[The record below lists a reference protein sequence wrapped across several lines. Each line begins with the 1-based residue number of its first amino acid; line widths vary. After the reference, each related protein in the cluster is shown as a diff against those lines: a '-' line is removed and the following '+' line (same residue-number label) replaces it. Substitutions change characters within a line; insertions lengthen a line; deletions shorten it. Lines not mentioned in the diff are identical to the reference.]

1 MKLYA
6 QYGNGPGTK
15 ITDGLQRGLIDG
27 VIMGAKDESASY
39 QRDFMRN
46 HSQEHGEARLLFD
59 PQFYACFI
67 ATKDRARLGALWGK
81 DSHGYINGNG
91 YFRPLRR
98 RDLEKES
105 DAARELE
112 RCLGYQAQMPVH
124 ALIAPNIVIRR
135 SLDSMEAAIAKT
147 FIRLSAERRDVVAP
161 GKPVLATLAVSSQ
174 ALSDRSE
181 LLAFLDDITLL
192 DNPPDGFYL
201 LLENEESTV
210 PHTLTEPDM
219 LARWML
225 FNRVFKINGFEV
237 VNGYSDLLSPY
248 LGAAGGDAGAAGWHG
263 TLKSFSLDR
272 FEPLDGRKGRASAR
286 YTSAKLLKSIK
297 WSELEA
303 VGGVFPEVWNDLPC
317 DAFFKGLD
325 EDAEP
330 NLGHQALQ
338 NWEALRTLN
347 QLLAIP
353 GDPVAAIHACHAALN
368 EAQAVYAAINDRGL
382 TLREKSNSQHLPA
395 IKEELNSFVRLAE
408 LSGGDSA
415 E

>member
-6 QYGNGPGTK
+6 QYGSRPGTK
-15 ITDGLQRGLIDG
+15 ISDGFQRGLLDG

-39 QRDFMRN
+39 QKEFMKN
-46 HSQEHGEARLLFD
+46 LCEVHAGARLLFD

-67 ATKDRARLGALWGK
+67 ATKDRARLGALCGE
-81 DSHGYINGNG
+81 DSHGYSNGKG

-112 RCLGYQAQMPVH
+112 RCLGHQTQMPVH

-147 FIRLSAERRDVVAP
+147 FIRLSADRRDVVAP

-181 LLAFLDDITLL
+181 LLAFLDDITML

-201 LLENEESTV
+201 LLENQESTV
-210 PHTLTEPDM
+210 PNTLTEPDM

-225 FNRVFKINGFEV
+225 FNRAFKINGFEV
-237 VNGYSDLLSPY
+237 VNGYADLLSPY
-248 LGAAGGDAGAAGWHG
+248 LGAAGGDAGAAGWYG

-272 FEPLDGRKGRASAR
+272 FEPLDGRKGRASVR

-297 WSELEA
+297 WSELES

-317 DAFFKGLD
+317 DDFFRELE

-330 NLGHQALQ
+330 SLGHQALQ
-338 NWEALRTLN
+338 NWEALRALN
-347 QLLAIP
+347 QLLVAP
-353 GDPVAAIHACHAALN
+353 GDPVAAIRACHAALN
-368 EAQAVYAAINDRGL
+368 EAQAMYAAINDRGL
-382 TLREKSNSQHLPA
+382 TLREKSNAQHILA
-395 IKEELNSFVRLAE
+395 LKEELNSFVRLAE
-408 LSGGDSA
+408 LSVGDSP

>member
-6 QYGNGPGTK
+6 QYGSGPGTK
-15 ITDGLQRGLIDG
+15 ITEGLQRGLIDG
-27 VIMGAKDESASY
+27 VIVGAKDETASF
-39 QRDFMRN
+39 QKEFMRGLLDT
-46 HSQEHGEARLLFD
+46 HPDTRLLFD

-67 ATKDRARLGALWGK
+67 ATKDRARLGSLWGE
-81 DSHGYINGNG
+81 DSHGYRDGNG

-105 DAARELE
+105 DTARELE
-112 RCLGYQAQMPVH
+112 RCLAYQTEMPVQ

-161 GKPVLATLAVSSQ
+161 GKPMLATLAVSSQ
-174 ALSDRSE
+174 ALSDQSE

-201 LLENEESTV
+201 LLENPESTV
-210 PHTLTEPDM
+210 PHTLTEPEI

-225 FNRVFKINGFEV
+225 LNRAFKVNGFEI

-272 FEPLDGRKGRASAR
+272 FEPLNGRKGRASAS

-297 WSELEA
+297 WSELES
-303 VGGVFPEVWNDLPC
+303 VGGIFPEVWNDLTC
-317 DAFFKGLD
+317 DEFFTGLED
-325 EDAEP
+325 DAEP
-330 NLGHQALQ
+330 SLAHQALQ
-338 NWEALRTLN
+338 NWEALGAMNKLVA
-347 QLLAIP
+347 LS
-353 GDPVAAIHACHAALN
+353 GDVVAAIHACHAALN
-368 EAQAVYAAINDRGL
+368 EAQALYAAINESGL
-382 TLREKSNSQHLPA
+382 TLREKSNAQHIPA

-408 LSGGDSA
+408 LSGGDST

>member
-6 QYGNGPGTK
+6 QYGSGPGTK

-39 QRDFMRN
+39 QNVFMKN
-46 HSQEHGEARLLFD
+46 LSEVHGGARLLFD

-67 ATKDRARLGALWGK
+67 ATKDRARLGALWGE
-81 DSHGYINGNG
+81 DSHGFSDGNG

-98 RDLEKES
+98 RDLEKEI
-105 DAARELE
+105 DATRELE
-112 RCLGYQAQMPVH
+112 RCLGHQTQMPVH

-147 FIRLSAERRDVVAP
+147 FIRLSADCRDVVAP

-181 LLAFLDDITLL
+181 LLAFLDDITML

-201 LLENEESTV
+201 LLENQESTV
-210 PHTLTEPDM
+210 PPTLTEPDT

-225 FNRVFKINGFEV
+225 FNRAFKINGFEV
-237 VNGYSDLLSPY
+237 VNGYSNLLSPY

-272 FEPLDGRKGRASAR
+272 FEPLEGRKGRASAR

-297 WSELEA
+297 LE
-303 VGGVFPEVWNDLPC
+303 
-317 DAFFKGLD
+317 
-325 EDAEP
+325 
-330 NLGHQALQ
+330 
-338 NWEALRTLN
+338 
-347 QLLAIP
+347 
-353 GDPVAAIHACHAALN
+353 
-368 EAQAVYAAINDRGL
+368 
-382 TLREKSNSQHLPA
+382 
-395 IKEELNSFVRLAE
+395 
-408 LSGGDSA
+408 
-415 E
+415 

>member
-6 QYGNGPGTK
+6 QYGSGPGTK
-15 ITDGLQRGLIDG
+15 IADGLQRGLIDG
-27 VIMGAKDESASY
+27 VIMGAKDGSASF
-39 QRDFMRN
+39 QTEFMRN
-46 HSQEHGEARLLFD
+46 LSEMHPGARMLFD

-67 ATKDRARLGALWGK
+67 ATKDRARLGALWGE
-81 DSHGYINGNG
+81 DSHGFSEGNG

-98 RDLEKES
+98 RDLEKER
-105 DAARELE
+105 DALRELE
-112 RCLGYQAQMPVH
+112 RCLGYQTRMPVN

-147 FIRLSAERRDVVAP
+147 FIRMAAERRDVVAP

-201 LLENEESTV
+201 LLENQESTV
-210 PHTLTEPDM
+210 PHTLTETDM

-225 FNRVFKINGFEV
+225 LNRVFKVNGFEV
-237 VNGYSDLLSPY
+237 VNGFSDLLTPY
-248 LGAAGGDAGAAGWHG
+248 LGAAGGDSGAAGWHG

-297 WSELEA
+297 WSELES
-303 VGGVFPEVWNDLPC
+303 VGGVFPEVWNNLPC

-330 NLGHQALQ
+330 SLSNQALQ
-338 NWEALRTLN
+338 NWEALRVMT
-347 QLLAIP
+347 QHLALP
-353 GDPVAAIHACHAALN
+353 GNPVAAIHACHAALN
-368 EAQAVYAAINDRGL
+368 DAQATYAAINDRGL
-382 TLREKSNSQHLPA
+382 TLRERSNSQHIPA
-395 IKEELNSFVRLAE
+395 IKEELNSFIRLAE
-408 LSGGDSA
+408 LSGGGTP

>member
-6 QYGNGPGTK
+6 QYGSGPGTK
-15 ITDGLQRGLIDG
+15 ITEALQRGLIEG
-27 VIMGAKDESASY
+27 VIMGAKDESASF
-39 QRDFMRN
+39 QREFMKKLLQA
-46 HSQEHGEARLLFD
+46 HSSARVLFD

-67 ATKDRARLGALWGK
+67 ATKDRARLGGLWGE
-81 DSHGYINGNG
+81 DSHGYGEGGG

-105 DAARELE
+105 DAVREIE
-112 RCLGYQAQMPVH
+112 RCLSYQSQLPVD
-124 ALIAPNIVIRR
+124 ALISPNIVIRR

-174 ALSDRSE
+174 ALADRSE

-201 LLENEESTV
+201 LLESQESTV
-210 PHTLTEPDM
+210 PNTLAEPDM

-225 FNRVFKINGFEV
+225 LNRAFKVNGFEV

-286 YTSAKLLKSIK
+286 YTSTKLLKSIK
-297 WSELEA
+297 WSELES
-303 VGGVFPEVWNDLPC
+303 VGGVFPEVWNNLPC
-317 DAFFKGLD
+317 DAFFRDLD
-325 EDAEP
+325 EDSEP
-330 NLGHQALQ
+330 SLSHQALQ
-338 NWEALRTLN
+338 NWESLQAMNR
-347 QLLAIP
+347 LLAVP
-353 GDPVAAIHACHAALN
+353 GDPTAAIQACHAALN
-368 EAQAVYAAINDRGL
+368 EAQATYAAINERGL
-382 TLREKSNSQHLPA
+382 TLRDKSNSQHLPA
-395 IKEELNSFVRLAE
+395 IKEEINSFVRLAE
-408 LSGGDSA
+408 LSGGDSTQ
-415 E
+415 